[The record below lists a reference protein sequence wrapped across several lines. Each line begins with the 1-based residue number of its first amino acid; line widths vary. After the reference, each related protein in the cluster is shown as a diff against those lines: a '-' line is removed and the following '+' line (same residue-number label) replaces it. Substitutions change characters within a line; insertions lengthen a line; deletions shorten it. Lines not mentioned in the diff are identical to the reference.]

1 MGTRLA
7 GAETVYAAAAAWV
20 DRGLTRDDSL
30 FTPGKA
36 VWTSEWLG
44 ELHRRFLERPDESA
58 GVSFLDK
65 LERQLEGAP
74 PEAYQLMAEALYV
87 HLLIVYTTD
96 STRERELLD
105 RVLGW
110 SPQPVSIPPELTAGL
125 TPGLASPGLAFHT
138 YRPYQVGLVI
148 EFAEEWKRL
157 QRNERDRLLGDPWAF
172 KDFVMGLELQSA
184 LLRQRQ
190 NTPRIQRHALLHL
203 VHPHTFESIV
213 SADHKDKIAAA
224 FEGLIDDPPADVDRK
239 LQAIR
244 SALEG
249 RHGSETFH
257 FYRPD
262 VRKRW
267 DDAYD
272 LDLWDAFVESAREYV
287 DTGRL
292 DAEETDYKLKI
303 GQRLAEARESALV
316 GSGNWSDLVKS
327 GITSNLIYHVSIA
340 QFRDWIAAAPD
351 DALAALRTIWAE
363 DDGPPSGR
371 VRAFAGLLPPSAISG
386 VGVRTTIASVLL
398 MGLDAERYPPFRTT
412 LLTEA
417 YERTG
422 YEGPAPDADEAA
434 LYGHALGFLD
444 RFIDEAS
451 ERGLNLR
458 HRLDA
463 QSVVWAVIT
472 KGEPPAP
479 GTPEETEPRS
489 LGELAQ
495 ALNVPASF
503 LEEIALLLEDKRQV
517 IFQGPPGTGKT
528 FVAQELALCLAGS
541 AERVTLVQLHPSY
554 AYEDFVQG
562 YRPALSDGQPTFELR
577 SGPLLQA
584 AERARAGPDA
594 DHFMVIDEINRGNL
608 AKVFGELYF
617 LLEYREQGVRLQYA
631 GDADIPFSLPD
642 NLYVIGTMNTA
653 DRSIALVDLALRRR
667 FHFVE
672 FHPDEPPIK
681 GLLRRWLTAN
691 GAAEMTWVAEVVDRA
706 NELLSDDRH
715 AAIGPSHFIKPNLSE
730 ADVERIWKHSVLPY
744 VEERLFGSADRIAA
758 FDLGRLRAPPAQ
770 SAAPAGDAEDIAE
783 AGDDRADSAG

>member
-30 FTPGKA
+30 FTPGTA
-36 VWTSEWLG
+36 IWTGEWID

-58 GVSFLDK
+58 GESFLDK
-65 LERQLEGAP
+65 LEQQLEGAS
-74 PEAYQLMAEALYV
+74 PEAYQLMAEMLYA
-87 HLLIVYTTD
+87 HLLIVHTTD
-96 STRERELLD
+96 SIRELELLD

-110 SPQPVSIPPELTAGL
+110 SPEPASIPPELTAGL
-125 TPGLASPGLAFHT
+125 TPGLANPGVAFYI
-138 YRPYQVGLVI
+138 YRPYQVGLLI
-148 EFAEEWKRL
+148 EFAGQWKQL
-157 QRNERDRLLGDPWAF
+157 QPDDRERLLEDPWAF
-172 KDFVMGLELQSA
+172 KDFVMDLELQSA
-184 LLRQRQ
+184 LLRERQ

-203 VHPHTFESIV
+203 VHPDTFESIV
-213 SADHKDKIAAA
+213 SPDHKEKIAAA
-224 FEGLIDDPPADVDRK
+224 FGGLIDDPSEDVDRK

-244 SALEG
+244 SVLEG
-249 RHGSETFH
+249 RHGSESFH

-262 VRKRW
+262 IRTRW

-287 DTGRL
+287 DAGRL
-292 DAEETDYKLKI
+292 YVEETDYKIKI
-303 GQRLAEARESALV
+303 GGRLAEARESALV
-316 GSGNWSDLVKS
+316 GSDKWSDLVKR
-327 GITSNLIYHVSIA
+327 GITSNLVHHVSNA
-340 QFRDWIAAAPD
+340 RFRDWIDAEPD
-351 DALAALRTIWAE
+351 EALAALRAIWVEGDRPA
-363 DDGPPSGR
+363 SGR
-371 VRAFAGLLPPSAISG
+371 VRTFAGLLPRSAISS

-398 MGLDAERYPPFRTT
+398 MALDAERYPPFRTT

-422 YEGPAPDADEAA
+422 YEGPAPNADEAA
-434 LYGHALGFLD
+434 LYDHALGFFD

-451 ERGLNLR
+451 ARDLNLR
-458 HRLDA
+458 HPLDA
-463 QSVVWAVIT
+463 QSLVWAVIT
-472 KGEPPAP
+472 KGEPPGP
-479 GTPEETEPRS
+479 EPPEETEPPS
-489 LGELAQ
+489 LAELA
-495 ALNVPASF
+495 ATLNVPTSF
-503 LEEIALLLEDKRQV
+503 LEEIALLLKDKRQV

-528 FVAQELALCLAGS
+528 FVAQELAHCLAGS

-562 YRPALSDGQPTFELR
+562 YRPALRDGQPTFELR

-584 AERARAGPDA
+584 AERARAAPDTN
-594 DHFMVIDEINRGNL
+594 HFLVIDEINRGNL

-617 LLEYREQGVRLQYA
+617 LLEYRERGIRLQYA
-631 GDADIPFSLPD
+631 SDADAPFSLPD

-691 GAAEMTWVAEVVDRA
+691 GAAEMTWVADVVDGA

-758 FDLGRLRAPPAQ
+758 FDLDRLRAPSAP
-770 SAAPAGDAEDIAE
+770 SAAPAGDAEENPEAE
-783 AGDDRADSAG
+783 GDGADSAG

>member
-1 MGTRLA
+1 M
-7 GAETVYAAAAAWV
+7 VAAASRHPAGT
-20 DRGLTRDDSL
+20 DR
-30 FTPGKA
+30 
-36 VWTSEWLG
+36 
-44 ELHRRFLERPDESA
+44 RPDASLA
-58 GVSFLDK
+58 N
-65 LERQLEGAP
+65 
-74 PEAYQLMAEALYV
+74 
-87 HLLIVYTTD
+87 
-96 STRERELLD
+96 
-105 RVLGW
+105 
-110 SPQPVSIPPELTAGL
+110 
-125 TPGLASPGLAFHT
+125 PGQAFHT
-138 YRPYQVGLVI
+138 FRPFQVGLVI
-148 EFAEEWKRL
+148 EFAGQWKQL
-157 QRNERDRLLGDPWAF
+157 EPDERTRLLEDSWAF
-172 KDFVMGLELQSA
+172 KHFVMGLQLQSA
-184 LLRQRQ
+184 LLRERQ

-203 VHPHTFESIV
+203 VHPDTFESIV
-213 SADHKDKIAAA
+213 SADHKEKVAAA
-224 FEGLIDDPPADVDRK
+224 FDELIDDPPADVDRK

-244 SALEG
+244 SVLEG

-262 VRKRW
+262 IRKQW

-287 DTGRL
+287 ETGRL
-292 DAEETDYKLKI
+292 DVEETDYKIKI
-303 GQRLAEARESALV
+303 GGRLAEARESALI
-316 GSGNWSDLVKS
+316 GSDNWSDLAKR
-327 GITSNLIYHVSIA
+327 GITSNLVHRVSNA
-340 QFRDWIAAAPD
+340 RFRDWIDAAPD
-351 DALAALRTIWAE
+351 EALAALRAIWVE
-363 DDGPPSGR
+363 GDGPASGR
-371 VRAFAGLLPPSAISG
+371 VRTFAGLLPRSAISS

-434 LYGHALGFLD
+434 LYDHALGFFD
-444 RFIDEAS
+444 RLIDEAS
-451 ERGLNLR
+451 ARGLTLR

-463 QSVVWAVIT
+463 QSLVWAVIT
-472 KGEPPAP
+472 KGEPPGAEEQP
-479 GTPEETEPRS
+479 PEPEPKS
-489 LGELAQ
+489 LAELA
-495 ALNVPASF
+495 ATLNVPTSF
-503 LEEIALLLEDKRQV
+503 LEEIALLLKDKRQV

-562 YRPALSDGQPTFELR
+562 YRPALQDGQPTFELR

-584 AERARAGPDA
+584 AERARAAPHA
-594 DHFMVIDEINRGNL
+594 KHVMVIDEINRGNL

-617 LLEYREQGVRLQYA
+617 LLEYRERGIRLQYA
-631 GDADIPFSLPD
+631 DDAEMLFSLPD
-642 NLYVIGTMNTA
+642 NLYVIGTMNSA

-681 GLLRRWLTAN
+681 DLLRRWLTDN
-691 GAAEMTWVAEVVDRA
+691 GAAEMAWVADVVDRA

-758 FDLGRLRAPPAQ
+758 FDLGRLRAPAAP
-770 SAAPAGDAEDIAE
+770 SAAPAGDAEENAE
-783 AGDDRADSAG
+783 AEGDGADSAG